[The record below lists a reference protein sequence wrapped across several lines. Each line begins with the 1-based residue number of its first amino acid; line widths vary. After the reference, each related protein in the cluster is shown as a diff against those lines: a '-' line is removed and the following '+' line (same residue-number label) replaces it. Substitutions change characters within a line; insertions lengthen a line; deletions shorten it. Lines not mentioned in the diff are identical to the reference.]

1 MDKNRVSKAGP
12 PAGPAPG
19 RTGIRSH
26 NTRQLPAAAQEK
38 LRLQAIRLL
47 SAGSSQAEAAK
58 ELGVSRQAVHQ
69 WARISRERGSSAL
82 RADRRGRPRSRPLLP
97 WHEVQILR
105 AVTLFPPARLDLPF
119 RCWTREAIVK
129 LADRWF
135 GIRLSRWMVGSYLKR
150 WGFTPQRSVR
160 YLFRHTPPRLLQW
173 LDGVQY
179 PENAPGTSSPES
191 SLYSS
196 FTDGVLQDGRAE
208 A

>member
-1 MDKNRVSKAGP
+1 MILPNSQY
-12 PAGPAPG
+12 AP
-19 RTGIRSH
+19 T
-26 NTRQLPAAAQEK
+26 TC
-38 LRLQAIRLL
+38 
-47 SAGSSQAEAAK
+47 
-58 ELGVSRQAVHQ
+58 
-69 WARISRERGSSAL
+69 
-82 RADRRGRPRSRPLLP
+82 
-97 WHEVQILR
+97 R
-105 AVTLFPPARLDLPF
+105 AVTLCPPAQLDLPF

-173 LDGVQY
+173 LDGVQS
-179 PENAPGTSSPES
+179 PENDPGTSSLES

-196 FTDGVLQDGRAE
+196 FTEGVLQDGRAE